1 MSETK
6 SKIELGDVARDT
18 ITGFT
23 GVAVASYRF
32 LHGCERLCL
41 QPQELKDGKPLETAT
56 FDVPQ
61 LVLVSKRVAE
71 ATGKTGGPQREPA
84 RKPEPVR

>member
-1 MSETK
+1 MSEGK
-6 SKIELGDVARDT
+6 GIDLGDVARDR

-23 GVAVASYRF
+23 GVVVASYRF

-41 QPQELKDGKPLETAT
+41 QPRELKDGKPLDTAT

-61 LVLVSKRVAE
+61 LELVEKRALK
-71 ATGKTGGPQREPA
+71 ATNKTGGPQAEPA
-84 RKPEPVR
+84 RREEPRR